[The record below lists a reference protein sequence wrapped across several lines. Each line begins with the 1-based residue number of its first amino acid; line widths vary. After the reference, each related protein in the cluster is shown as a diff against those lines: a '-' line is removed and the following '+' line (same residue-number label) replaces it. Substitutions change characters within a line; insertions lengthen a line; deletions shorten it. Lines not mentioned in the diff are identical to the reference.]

1 MVSRRSADVRTSTGR
16 ETDVPERVVAAAFEL
31 FAADGYEATT
41 VEAITG
47 RAGVARRTF
56 FRYFRSK
63 DDVIF
68 PDHELLLALAE
79 ERLATLGRRAP
90 VAAVCEATTLVFE
103 HYIATPERSLERYRL
118 TRMVP
123 ALRAREIASV
133 HAYHRSFTR
142 YLTARF
148 TASTTDGS
156 GSASGS
162 ASGSGSGVADAAL
175 RAEVAAGAVIAAHNH
190 VLREWLRRGG
200 EGPALPALA
209 EAFDYVTST
218 FDKAARRGN
227 GRAAAGEAVVV
238 VVRTNDAPEVVAERI
253 RRLV

>member
-1 MVSRRSADVRTSTGR
+1 M
-16 ETDVPERVVAAAFEL
+16 AAAFEL

-103 HYIATPERSLERYRL
+103 HYVATPERSLERYRL

-148 TASTTDGS
+148 TAGTTDGS
-156 GSASGS
+156 A
-162 ASGSGSGVADAAL
+162 VPDAAL
-175 RAEVAAGAVIAAHNH
+175 RAEVASGAVIAAHNH

-253 RRLV
+253 RRMV

>member
-1 MVSRRSADVRTSTGR
+1 M
-16 ETDVPERVVAAAFEL
+16 AAAFEL

-103 HYIATPERSLERYRL
+103 HYVATPERSLERYRL

-142 YLTARF
+142 YLTGRF
-148 TASTTDGS
+148 TAGTTDGS
-156 GSASGS
+156 A
-162 ASGSGSGVADAAL
+162 VPDAAL

-253 RRLV
+253 RRMV

>member
-1 MVSRRSADVRTSTGR
+1 MVLRRTADVRTSPGR
-16 ETDVPERVVAAAFEL
+16 ETDVPDRVVTAAFEL
-31 FAADGYEATT
+31 FAADGYDATT

-68 PDHELLLALAE
+68 PDHERLLALAE
-79 ERLATLGRRAP
+79 ERLATLGRRPP
-90 VAAVCEATTLVFE
+90 VAAVCDATTLVFE
-103 HYIATPERSLERYRL
+103 HYISTPERSIERYRL
-118 TRMVP
+118 TRLVP

-148 TASTTDGS
+148 VAGTTD
-156 GSASGS
+156 SA
-162 ASGSGSGVADAAL
+162 ATADAAL
-175 RAEVAAGAVIAAHNH
+175 RAEVAAGAVIAAHNQ

-209 EAFDYVTST
+209 EAFDYVIGT

-227 GRAAAGEAVVV
+227 GRPAAGEAVVV
-238 VVRTNDAPEVVAERI
+238 VVRTNDAPEAVAERI
-253 RRLV
+253 RRLI